1 MNYVFPYI
9 THIDEVIPHLD
20 DNFIVARKHGYT
32 VINYIL
38 NYEEAFSSDDPVR
51 DKIRRECRGLVFDA
65 DGYISGRRL
74 HKFFNINELPE
85 TRKENIDLSKPH
97 VILEKLDGS
106 MITPFENTKGEL
118 LWGTKMGET
127 DTSKQMVSFL
137 EKNPHY
143 NEFAKK
149 CIDSST
155 TPIFEWVSPNN
166 RIVLPYQEENLI
178 LIAIRGLQ
186 SGWYMPFNVMKDV
199 AEKYNI
205 PCVKTHS
212 LSDLENVMKHL
223 SSSQGEEGVVL
234 RFDDGHMVKVKSEWY
249 IRLHKTK
256 EAISSE
262 KNVVELILNNSLDD
276 LKSILMDEDV
286 QKLNNYE
293 KKFSQCLIDYCLL
306 IVNILDHV
314 RKTNMSRKVFALTSE
329 NYSAKV
335 KAVVF
340 KFFDV
345 DYTYYDIVKYISDMI
360 LKHCN
365 SNKKFEE
372 FKEELYFKNLEY

>member
-9 THIDEVIPHLD
+9 THIDEVVPHLD
-20 DNFIVARKHGYT
+20 DNFIVAKKDGYT

-38 NYEEAFSSDDPVR
+38 NYEESFSSDNPER
-51 DKIRRECRGLVFDA
+51 DRIRRECRGLVFDS

-74 HKFFNINELPE
+74 HKFFNLNELPE
-85 TRKENIDLSKPH
+85 TRLENVDLSKPH

-106 MITPFENTKGEL
+106 MITPFENNKGEI

-127 DTSKQMVSFL
+127 DTSKQMIDFL

-166 RIVLPYQEENLI
+166 RIVLPYQEENLV

-186 SGWYMPFNVMKDV
+186 SGWYMPFNVMEDIAK
-199 AEKYNI
+199 KYNI

-212 LSDLENVMKHL
+212 ISDLENVMKHL
-223 SSSQGEEGVVL
+223 SSSEGEEGVVL
-234 RFDDGHMVKVKSEWY
+234 RFEDGHMIKVKSLWY
-249 IRLHKTK
+249 IRLHKAK
-256 EAISSE
+256 DAISSE
-262 KNVVELILNNSLDD
+262 KNIVELILNNSLDD

-286 QKLNNYE
+286 KKITTYE
-293 KKFSQCLIDYCLL
+293 EKFSRAMVSYCKDIDDILVY
-306 IVNILDHV
+306 IRKNNI
-314 RKTNMSRKVFALTSE
+314 SRKEYALGF
-329 NYSAKV
+329 NYSGKI
-335 KAVVF
+335 KSVVF

-345 DYTYYDIVKYISDMI
+345 DYTYYDLVKYVSDMI
-360 LKHCN
+360 LKHCT

-372 FKEELYFKNLEY
+372 FKEEMYFKNLEY